1 MAKLTRFE
9 DGRTDIDRPKR
20 EPKLKLAS
28 SLQDARVGELM
39 LLDSEG
45 QVLDPKRRRTH
56 TITSWSI
63 WLGFS
68 AALAV
73 TWGILVESVL
83 LGGLLGA
90 WFVATPFLR
99 IRTLRRVQ
107 RAVAL
112 VAAGERDRARA
123 AIDELLA
130 KKTPQAYVPTLLFL
144 RSKLAWQSGD
154 HKDALNRYSNAMQ
167 RLDIDRFPRNR
178 VLYWAC
184 AFDRIQLLA
193 VMGEIER
200 ALTAREEAEAAPH
213 GDYFYMER
221 MLADLM
227 IGFHS
232 DSLEPLPDI
241 ETLYEWA
248 KDALRTNQFGL
259 AVVLLAWAFDRHGE
273 TEMTEHLLNEAPE
286 RLRATFFA
294 EAVPA
299 VHEWMQKRLQ
309 EITPVD
315 EFGADWAA
323 LEAAAASADSDDTSG

>member
-1 MAKLTRFE
+1 MGKLTRFNDE
-9 DGRTDIDRPKR
+9 RSELDHSPG
-20 EPKLKLAS
+20 EPQLKLAT

-39 LLDSEG
+39 LLDHEG
-45 QVLDPKRRRTH
+45 QVLDPRRRRWH
-56 TITSWSI
+56 NLASWGI
-63 WLGFS
+63 WLSMS

-90 WFVATPFLR
+90 WFVATPFVR

-130 KKTPQAYVPTLLFL
+130 KNTPKAYFPTLLFL
-144 RSKLAWQSGD
+144 RSKLSWQSGD
-154 HKDALNRYSNAMQ
+154 HKDALERYTNAMQ
-167 RLDIDRFPRNR
+167 RLHVERHPRNR

-193 VMGEIER
+193 VMGDIER
-200 ALTAREEAEAAPH
+200 ARTARAQAEEAPR

-259 AVVLLAWAFDRHGE
+259 AVVLLAWAFDRHGDDD
-273 TEMTEHLLNEAPE
+273 MAAHLLREAPE

-299 VHEWMQKRLQ
+299 VHAWMQERVRDLQ
-309 EITPVD
+309 PEED
-315 EFGADWAA
+315 EWAA
-323 LEAAAASADSDDTSG
+323 LEAAVPRDDEPPA

>member
-1 MAKLTRFE
+1 MGKLIRFN
-9 DGRTDIDRPKR
+9 DGQSDIDRPR
-20 EPKLKLAS
+20 SEPKLKLAS

-39 LLDSEG
+39 LLDNEG
-45 QVLDPKRRRTH
+45 QVLDPRRRRWH
-56 TITSWSI
+56 NVTSWSI
-63 WLGFS
+63 WLGMS

-73 TWGILVESVL
+73 TWGLLVESAL

-99 IRTLRRVQ
+99 VRTLRRVQ

-112 VAAGERDRARA
+112 VAAGERDRARV
-123 AIDELLA
+123 AIDELLS
-130 KKTPQAYVPTLLFL
+130 KNTPKAYFPTLLFL

-154 HKDALNRYSNAMQ
+154 HKDALDRYTNAMQ
-167 RLDIDRFPRNR
+167 RLHIERHPRNR

-193 VMGEIER
+193 VMGDIER
-200 ALTAREEAEAAPH
+200 ARAAREEAEAAPH

-241 ETLYEWA
+241 ETLYDWA

-273 TEMTEHLLNEAPE
+273 DEMTEHLLAEAPE
-286 RLRATFFA
+286 RLRATFFV

-299 VHEWMQKRLQ
+299 VHAWMQERVRD
-309 EITPVD
+309 IAPADD
-315 EFGADWAA
+315 EWAA
-323 LEAAAASADSDDTSG
+323 LEAAVETGSELPSD